1 MVNVA
6 VFNLKDLGKYLLRFL
21 ALVLLIMLVT
31 KGYHYLEQKSFTV
44 SLDKT
49 IPAMQY
55 MGKEEGASIDFGEQE
70 ELKTSSFIEYILNTQ
85 LAMNKHIVA
94 KLPEQTEDIEVEQ
107 EVEETISEDV
117 DTKVV
122 QDNNIQTTYTNK
134 YKSVEIKN
142 SSKYALT
149 DEILTPDIELTNKRN
164 ILIFHTH
171 TCESYTPSERFSY
184 TMTGSYRT
192 TDLNYSVSRVGD
204 ELENYLSKC
213 GYQVTHDKTINDY
226 PAYTGSYNRSLEAV
240 NKDLETQ
247 KDTEIVFD
255 LHRDAV
261 GSKND
266 YAPTVKIGDE
276 YAAQIMFVI
285 GTDGGGLTHPNWQQ
299 NLKFAI
305 KVQEKANE
313 LYPGLFRPIILRNSR
328 YNQHVT
334 KAATII
340 EVGATGNTLEQCLT
354 SMKYFSHIL
363 DEVLKE

>member
-6 VFNLKDLGKYLLRFL
+6 VFNLRDLAKYLLRFL
-21 ALVLLIMLVT
+21 ALILIVVLVI
-31 KGYHYLEQKSFTV
+31 KAYHYLEQKSLTS
-44 SLDKT
+44 SLNKT
-49 IPAMQY
+49 IPAIQY
-55 MGKEEGASIDFGEQE
+55 LEEKEGASLDLSETEKF
-70 ELKTSSFIEYILNTQ
+70 KTGSFSEYILNTQ
-85 LAMNKHIVA
+85 LAMNKYIVREEP
-94 KLPEQTEDIEVEQ
+94 KI
-107 EVEETISEDV
+107 EETIASEQDEEQTIAENV
-117 DTKVV
+117 NTQII

-134 YKSVEIKN
+134 YKTVEIKN
-142 SSKYALT
+142 ASKYNLT
-149 DEILTPDIELTNKRN
+149 DEILNPDIELTNKN
-164 ILIFHTH
+164 DILIFHTH
-171 TCESYTPSERFSY
+171 TCESYTPSEKYNY
-184 TMTGSYRT
+184 TMTGTYRT
-192 TDLNYSVSRVGD
+192 TDLNYSVVRVGD
-204 ELENYLSKC
+204 ELENYLSKSS
-213 GYQVTHDKTINDY
+213 YNVTHDKSVNDY

-240 NKDLETQ
+240 NKDLAQ
-247 KDTEIVFD
+247 NNYDIVFD

-261 GSKND
+261 GNKGD
-266 YAPTVKIGDE
+266 YAPTVKIGDD

-354 SMKYFSHIL
+354 SMKYFSHVL